1 MPGMRSG
8 GVGGGGGEMALEVSQ
23 LMAHVYQR
31 PLTTVPEHNVTAHH
45 MKEEEEEEELVDIKN
60 NNNGQLATISR
71 LMAEV
76 SVFFT
81 CSSVSMRLLLHHF
94 LWG

>member
-1 MPGMRSG
+1 MPGVRC
-8 GVGGGGGEMALEVSQ
+8 GGGEMALEVSQ

-45 MKEEEEEEELVDIKN
+45 MKEEEEEEELVDIKK
-60 NNNGQLATISR
+60 NNGQLATISR

-76 SVFFT
+76 SIFLASAGYFSAKFVF
-81 CSSVSMRLLLHHF
+81 LHAINMKY
-94 LWG
+94 